1 MKPIYLLILSL
12 IVMLTGCSTTT
23 EMGTRVVTENEYVTV
38 KISKKYLEK
47 NLVNAPITEEVYLAM
62 SKDEREDWLIRYL
75 SQPFTAA
82 SFCFKDKASIGEEI
96 TASEQMVDKLN
107 QK

>member
-1 MKPIYLLILSL
+1 MKFIYLLTLPLVIVLS
-12 IVMLTGCSTTT
+12 GCSTTT

-47 NLVNAPITEEVYLAM
+47 NLVNAPITEEAYLAM

-82 SFCFKDKASIGEEI
+82 SFCFKDKASVSEEI
-96 TASEQMVDKLN
+96 TASEQMADKLN

>member
-1 MKPIYLLILSL
+1 MKPIYLLIVSLVIMLS
-12 IVMLTGCSTTT
+12 GCSTTT
-23 EMGTRVVTENEYVTV
+23 EMGKHVVTENEYITV
-38 KISKKYLEK
+38 KVSKKYLEK
-47 NLVNAPITEEVYLAM
+47 NLVNAPITEEAYLAM

-82 SFCFKDKASIGEEI
+82 SFCFKDKASVSEEI
-96 TASEQMVDKLN
+96 TTSEQMADKLN